1 MIQRHQE
8 AFFSIC
14 ALPGR
19 EAKLLLQKQHVAI
32 LVQSLFPF
40 PHCPKRIEGCSL
52 SLAPSAAIALT
63 FKTRHGRAL
72 FAGWEKHQN
81 YFCL

>member
-1 MIQRHQE
+1 MTQRHLE
-8 AFFSIC
+8 AFCSIC

-32 LVQSLFPF
+32 LAQSLFPF
-40 PHCPKRIEGCSL
+40 PHCPKRTEGCSL
-52 SLAPSAAIALT
+52 SLTPFAAVALT

-72 FAGWEKHQN
+72 FAGQERHQN